1 MARRRRRRDR
11 AADHRGVRHVPR
23 DAGRAARAGGRRG
36 VTGALARSRVAGS
49 VAFGAQGYVLVTIL
63 ASLPDVKDRYGI
75 GDDQITAA
83 VLGVLVAAA
92 IGTGIADYVSR
103 RSGSRV
109 ALAAGLAGIGLT
121 VTLVAVAPSY
131 AFAVPAFA
139 LYGLALGMVDAGTNM
154 QAVAIQRAY
163 GRPLLSSFYA
173 SWSVG
178 AIIATLVCSA
188 TVGRWSVDPVMLV
201 FLPGLL
207 VGLAA
212 AALVRRDGLRV
223 HDAVDPADSDHV
235 RLVGSTPVPWR
246 AITLLGVALVAFYVA
261 DNAAQTWGSLYVR
274 DTLDAADW
282 LGPLALGAY
291 LATTL
296 GSRVVGDGAVR
307 RWGRVRVVRVAGS
320 VAAVGLLLVVVA
332 PGAPVA
338 IVGFAVAGAGLGL
351 VAPLAFAAA
360 GELAPEHADAVVARL
375 NVFNY
380 VGTLLGAVLVGAIG
394 STSTFRYAFLVPV
407 AVSLVI
413 VALSGRFDS
422 PAHEAARRVAV
433 PTPSPAPA
441 PGPAPAPTPTRQD
454 QGVRA
459 RTSEETSHDAR

>member
-1 MARRRRRRDR
+1 M
-11 AADHRGVRHVPR
+11 
-23 DAGRAARAGGRRG
+23 
-36 VTGALARSRVAGS
+36 TGALTRSRVAGS
-49 VAFGAQGYVLVTIL
+49 VAFGAQGFVLVTIL

-75 GDDQITAA
+75 GDDKITAA

-92 IGTGIADYVSR
+92 IGTGVADYLSR

-109 ALAAGLAGIGLT
+109 ALATGLAGIGVT
-121 VTLVAVAPSY
+121 VALVALAPTY
-131 AFAVPAFA
+131 ALAVPAFA

-163 GRPLLSSFYA
+163 GRPLISSFYA

-201 FLPGLL
+201 FLPGLP
-207 VGLAA
+207 VGLVA

-223 HDAVDPADSDHV
+223 HDAVDPADTDHV
-235 RLVGSTPVPWR
+235 RIVGTTPVPWR
-246 AITLLGVALVAFYVA
+246 AISLLGVALVAFYVA

-274 DTLDAADW
+274 DTLGAADW

-296 GSRVVGDGAVR
+296 GSRLFGDGAVH
-307 RWGRVRVVRVAGS
+307 RWGRVLVVRVAGS
-320 VAAVGLLLVVVA
+320 VAAVGILLVVVA

-338 IVGFAVAGAGLGL
+338 IVGFAVTGAGLGL

-360 GELAPEHADAVVARL
+360 GELAPDHADAVVARL

-394 STSTFRYAFLVPV
+394 STSTFRYAFLVPLGV
-407 AVSLVI
+407 VLLI

-422 PAHEAARRVAV
+422 PEHEAARRAAARTL
-433 PTPSPAPA
+433 PPHPQQDPH
-441 PGPAPAPTPTRQD
+441 PQQGPHPRPNPHDAGTPTS
-454 QGVRA
+454 GG
-459 RTSEETSHDAR
+459 TSHDAR